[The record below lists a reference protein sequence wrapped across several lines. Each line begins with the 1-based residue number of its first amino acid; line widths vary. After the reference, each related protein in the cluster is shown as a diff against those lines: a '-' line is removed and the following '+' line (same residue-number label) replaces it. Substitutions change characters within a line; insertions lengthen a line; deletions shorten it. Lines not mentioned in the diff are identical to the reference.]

1 MPPLDLRYKDA
12 VLKFLKSKSAR
23 PLRFRELALTLR
35 VQKKNYKTLK
45 RVLRSLVATGE
56 IYKTKAGHYGLSREM
71 NLITGFFEGHRDGY
85 GFVISDKPDERD
97 IFIPPRKTAG
107 AMSGDRIVARVEN
120 ALRRE
125 GSIIRILERGRKR
138 ITGEFVREGN
148 AYYVRP
154 KNRKFPFYIFIGPKC
169 KGKAQSGDTVV
180 AELTSYPDA
189 GRPPQGKIVKIM
201 PPVTEASLE
210 TAMII
215 EEYGLPLKFPAAVQ
229 AEARQLKEDTSLKKR
244 KDCRDLLTVTIDGE
258 TAKDFDD
265 AISISQSESGFRLH
279 VHIAD
284 VSSYVPWDSSL
295 DLEARKRGTSV
306 YFPGS
311 VIPMLPE
318 KLSNNLCSLVPKKD
332 RPAFTVE
339 MKFNHSGAMIGKS
352 FYPSMI
358 NSNERMTYTS
368 VKKILVDHDQEETA
382 RYDYLLESFRAME
395 ALAGILRKIRMK
407 RGSLDFDLPEPEV
420 ILDIQ
425 GNPEAI
431 CASERNLAHMIIEEF
446 MITANEAVASHL
458 EKVGL
463 PSLYRIHEKP
473 DTDKLDELIPI
484 FTSLGFRI
492 KKTGP
497 GTFQTI
503 LKKIKGSSEESILN
517 ILLLRSLKQAKYL
530 PENIGHFG
538 LASSCYTHFTSPIRR
553 YPDLIVHRILRE
565 SLERKGISDAKRK
578 ELDKLLPD
586 IAVQSSKTERTAEEA
601 EREIVNAMRVWFMKD
616 KVGDNFDGI
625 ITGINPHG
633 LKIQLNDFFVEGFLN
648 VSTMSDDYYRFDDRN
663 YRLIGR
669 RNKVSYRLGQK
680 IQVRIEKV
688 NTEERSIVFG
698 LV

>member
-12 VLKFLKSKSAR
+12 VLNFLKSKSAR

-215 EEYGLPLKFPAAVQ
+215 EEYGLPLKFPAAVL

-244 KDCRDLLTVTIDGE
+244 KDCRGLLTVTIDGE

-382 RYDYLLESFRAME
+382 RYDYLLESFRSME

-473 DTDKLDELIPI
+473 DRDKLDELIPI